1 MRGKICLVL
10 SQRPPSLLEGLS
22 LEVYYLAGGCM
33 QSVGEGLCLGIH
45 RIARGSNSI
54 GGGESTNRALEVKKD
69 R

>member
-33 QSVGEGLCLGIH
+33 QSVGEGICLGITELPGEAT
-45 RIARGSNSI
+45 ART
-54 GGGESTNRALEVKKD
+54 ELRK
-69 R
+69 